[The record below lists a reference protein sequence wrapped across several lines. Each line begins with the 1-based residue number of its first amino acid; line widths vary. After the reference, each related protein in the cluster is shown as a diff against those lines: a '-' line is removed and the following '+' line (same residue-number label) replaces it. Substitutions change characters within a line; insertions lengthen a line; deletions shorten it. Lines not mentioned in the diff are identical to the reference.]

1 MNKTTL
7 SFLLVASVCTSALTF
22 ATETENLGLR
32 VLPVPSRVEGPA
44 PHSTSSTSSPQ
55 AGSGQAGK
63 VVVDGKFDD
72 WDLTGGVFTTGDA
85 ENLREK
91 LATWFH
97 AMYDAEHL
105 YLLTRWIDQSPMS
118 NPGTTK
124 GDYGFAGDCLQARII
139 TQPDQ
144 ADKERC
150 THLTAWRDRDGLDVI
165 DAAWGRKFDQ
175 GGEKDLQTKGASQ
188 EFHKSDDGPSTGSG
202 QAKGYVQEIAIPW
215 KLLCT
220 DGYTPKAGDK
230 ITITLEPNFNTEAN
244 MRITF
249 KDIFKPGVTPNRV
262 FTFMSSPCWGA
273 GTLEAKGKGTPQPVR
288 LADAREFVVR
298 MEQSPEAPLTG
309 VPAVDWMGLIKSKEL
324 KGFKTVEFEMPAD
337 GYISLQL
344 LAADGAVVR
353 QLLNSAFYTKGK
365 HEVKWDGLT
374 TPNWRTPGEPVP
386 AGEYTWR
393 ALTHSG
399 LGLRLRGWACNDG
412 KAPWDGPSGKDNWGG
427 DHGQPVSAASDPAG
441 SGTGGKQVYLGWS
454 GAEAG
459 KALVACDGDGNVV
472 WRCSRQG
479 MSGAML
485 MAADAG
491 TVYSVNWD
499 GILFRVDNAK
509 GGFTDWAGTGST
521 DLTMNNYV
529 TAVPEAERGKL
540 RASALAA
547 AKGKLFVGYRAQ
559 NLVLVLDATNGKLV
573 KELKVTE
580 PVDLEAGPDGTLFVI
595 SAGTSVL
602 AVNPESGE
610 AKPFVQGLM
619 AANGIAVDAQGKVY
633 VGVGEPDNQ
642 VKVYDATGKATGTIG
657 RKGGR
662 ALLGKWQPEGMRF
675 IGGMAVDGNGR
686 LWVMENDSFPKRVS
700 VWDVT
705 TGALYKEFFGPT
717 SYGALGGAINPLDP
731 MTMVGQGCEW
741 KLDPKTGKAAC
752 VAVISRDGME
762 NSRFGIGANGRLHL
776 AVATRWS
783 YDLGEI
789 GFFERRGEGDW
800 VRRAKLWYVDKD
812 GKDIPP
818 PAHGQTGAAAKTA
831 FWADQND
838 DAQVQPGEVTL
849 ADGIIRL
856 SGWYMAMTPDMTFY
870 SGDRQFKVTGFTAC
884 GAPRYDLANGAKLP
898 AAGWG
903 SADATTLLKPGD
915 YMVNNG
921 WFRGYN
927 VATGKELWSYPDNF
941 VGVHGSHNAVPAE
954 VGMIRGSFGPC
965 GTVKLPDPI
974 GNIWVIPTNVGEW
987 HILTQ
992 DGFYLSRLFQGDP
1005 MKMAFPET
1013 AQPGAI
1019 LDNAPCGMGG
1029 EDFGGSIT
1037 LARDGK
1043 LYLQAGKT
1051 GFWNVEVTGLDTVKA
1066 LKGGNVAISADDLK
1080 TAATFKA
1087 DYLQETAGMKRL
1099 DIAKK
1104 TVAFSGDLAKDF
1116 AGLEPASYKK
1126 TDDAAVRTA
1135 LAWDEQYLYAA
1146 WDVKDSTPWVNGA
1159 TDPAQMYTGGDT
1171 VDLQLGSD
1179 PKAAKDR
1186 AAAVAGDLR
1195 LSIGPSA
1202 ALGGKPVAVIF
1213 RAVSATKKPRTFS
1226 SGVVKSYT
1234 MDFVDVVADA
1244 KVDVKTQP
1252 GKGYLVEAAIPWTA
1266 LGVTPA
1272 AAGVLRGDFGVTHG
1286 DLSGTRTRLR
1296 TYWSNQHSGIVD
1308 DAVFELQMEPRNWG
1322 ELVFQ

>member
-1 MNKTTL
+1 MKAPGRWCRGVAGG
-7 SFLLVASVCTSALTF
+7 LLAAMALCGTVG
-22 ATETENLGLR
+22 ATETENLGIRIL
-32 VLPVPSRVEGPA
+32 SA
-44 PHSTSSTSSPQ
+44 P
-55 AGSGQAGK
+55 GK
-63 VVVDGKFDD
+63 VAVDGKFDD

-85 ENLREK
+85 ENLRAK

-97 AMYDAEHL
+97 AMYDAESL
-105 YLLTRWIDQSPMS
+105 YLLTRWIDQTPMS
-118 NPGTTK
+118 NPGTSK

-144 ADKERC
+144 GDKERC

-165 DAAWGRKFDQ
+165 DAVWGRKFDQ
-175 GGEKDLQTKGASQ
+175 GGEKDLQTKGAVQ
-188 EFHKSDDGPSTGSG
+188 EFRRNGDG
-202 QAKGYVQEIAIPW
+202 KGYVQEIAIPW
-215 KLLCT
+215 KLLCAN
-220 DGYTPKAGDK
+220 GYTPKAGDK
-230 ITITLEPNFNTEAN
+230 VTITLEPNFNTEAN
-244 MRITF
+244 MRISF
-249 KDIFKPGVTPNRV
+249 KDIFKPGVTPDRV
-262 FTFMSSPCWGA
+262 FTFMASQCWGM
-273 GTLEAKGKGTPQPVR
+273 GSLEAKGNVAPRPVR

-298 MEQSPEAPLTG
+298 MEASPEAPLTG
-309 VPAVDWMGLIKSKEL
+309 VPVVDWTGLIKSKEL
-324 KGFKTVEFEMPAD
+324 KGFKTVQFEMPAD

-344 LAADGAVVR
+344 LAGDGTVVR
-353 QLLNSAFYTKGK
+353 QLLNSAFYTQGK

-386 AGEYTWR
+386 AGDYTWR
-393 ALTHSG
+393 ALTHTG
-399 LGLRLRGWACNDG
+399 VGLRLRGWACNGG

-427 DHGQPVSAASDPAG
+427 DHGQPISAASDG
-441 SGTGGKQVYLGWS
+441 RQVYLGWS

-459 KALVACDGDGNVV
+459 KALVACDGDGNVL

-499 GILFRVDNAK
+499 GVLFRVDNAK
-509 GGFTDWAGTGST
+509 GGFTGWAGTGST
-521 DLTMNNYV
+521 DLAINTYV
-529 TAVPEAERGKL
+529 TAVPEAERDKL
-540 RASALAA
+540 RANALAA
-547 AKGKLFVGYRAQ
+547 ARGKLFVGYRAQ
-559 NLVLVLDATNGKLV
+559 NLVLVLDAASGKLV
-573 KELKVTE
+573 KELKVSE
-580 PVDLEAGPDGTLFVI
+580 PVDIEAGPDGTLFVI
-595 SAGTSVL
+595 GAGTTVL

-610 AKPFVQGLM
+610 VKPFIQGLT
-619 AANGIAVDAQGKVY
+619 AAAGIAVDGKGTVY

-642 VKVYDATGKATGTIG
+642 VKVYDAAGKATGTIG
-657 RKGGR
+657 RQGGR
-662 ALLGKWQPEGMRF
+662 ALLGKWQPDGMRF

-686 LWVMENDSFPKRVS
+686 LWVMENDSWPKRVS
-700 VWDVT
+700 VWDVK

-731 MTMVGQGCEW
+731 MIMVGQGCEW
-741 KLDPKTGKAAC
+741 KLDAKTGKAAC

-762 NSRFGIGANGRLHL
+762 NSRFGTGANGRLYL
-776 AVATRWS
+776 AVATRWAF
-783 YDLGEI
+783 DLGEI

-800 VRRAKLWYVDKD
+800 IRRAKAWFVDKD

-838 DAQVQPGEVTL
+838 DGQVQPGEVTL

-870 SGDRQFKVTGFTAC
+870 SGDNQFKVTGFTAC
-884 GAPRYDLANGAKLP
+884 GAPQYDLANGTKLP

-903 SADATTLLKPGD
+903 SADATTVLKPGD
-915 YMVNNG
+915 YGVNNG
-921 WFRGYN
+921 WFRCYS
-927 VATGKELWSYPDNF
+927 VATGKELWSYPDSF

-965 GTVKLPDPI
+965 GAVKLPDPI
-974 GNIWVIPTNVGEW
+974 GNLWVIPTNVGEW
-987 HILTQ
+987 HILTE

-1005 MKMAFPET
+1005 MKMAFPEV

-1029 EDFGGSIT
+1029 EDFGGSIC
-1037 LARDGK
+1037 LAKDGK
-1043 LYLQAGKT
+1043 LHLQAGKT

-1066 LKGGNVAISADDLK
+1066 LKGAKLTIGADDIK

-1087 DYLQETAGMKRL
+1087 DYLQETAGVKRL
-1099 DIAKK
+1099 EAAKR
-1104 TVAFSGDLAKDF
+1104 TVSFSGDLAKDF

-1126 TDDAAVRTA
+1126 TDDAAVRTV

-1159 TDPAQMYTGGDT
+1159 TDPAQMYIGGDT
-1171 VDLQLGSD
+1171 VDLQLGTD
-1179 PKAAKDR
+1179 EKAAKDR

-1195 LSIGPSA
+1195 LSIGNCQ
-1202 ALGGKPVAVIF
+1202 GKPVAVLF
-1213 RAVSATKKPRTFS
+1213 RAVSATRKPKTFS

-1234 MDFVDVVADA
+1234 MDFVDAVADA
-1244 KVDVKTQP
+1244 KAEVKTQP

-1272 AAGVLRGDFGVTHG
+1272 AGLVLRGDFGATHG
-1286 DLSGTRTRLR
+1286 DLAGQRTRLR
-1296 TYWSNQHSGIVD
+1296 TFWSNQHTGIVD
-1308 DAVFELQMEPRNWG
+1308 DAVFELQMEPKNWG
-1322 ELVFQ
+1322 ELTLQ